1 MSSQHSN
8 KGSLIFWRSKTGIAL
23 GMLLV
28 IALFYLAREHYGH
41 ILGLLPYM
49 ILLLCPLMHVFGH
62 HHGGHSHHG
71 ETAAQPRMRTGRSF
85 IQPPCSSLGSGFLT
99 KRQGTL

>member
-1 MSSQHSN
+1 MMSSPHSAN
-8 KGSLIFWRSKTGIAL
+8 TPPTFWRSKTGVAL

-28 IALFYLAREHYGH
+28 IALLHLAREHYGH
-41 ILGLLPYM
+41 MLGLLPYM

-71 ETAAQPRMRTGRSF
+71 ETADS
-85 IQPPCSSLGSGFLT
+85 T
-99 KRQGTL
+99 KDANRN

>member
-1 MSSQHSN
+1 MMSSQHST
-8 KGSLIFWRSKTGIAL
+8 KGSPTFWRSKTGIAL

-71 ETAAQPRMRTGRSF
+71 ETAGSVKDENRS
-85 IQPPCSSLGSGFLT
+85 
-99 KRQGTL
+99 

>member
-1 MSSQHSN
+1 MNASFPPHQSPPS
-8 KGSLIFWRSKTGIAL
+8 FWRSKPGIAL

-41 ILGLLPYM
+41 ISQLLPYA
-49 ILLLCPLMHVFGH
+49 ILLLCPLMHLFGH

-71 ETAAQPRMRTGRSF
+71 ETGDTPKEG
-85 IQPPCSSLGSGFLT
+85 
-99 KRQGTL
+99 KRG

>member
-1 MSSQHSN
+1 MMNSSHSSN
-8 KGSLIFWRSKTGIAL
+8 TSPTFWRSKPGIAL

-41 ILGLLPYM
+41 MLGLLPYM
-49 ILLLCPLMHVFGH
+49 ILLLCPLMHIFGH

-71 ETAAQPRMRTGRSF
+71 ATSDSIKDADRR
-85 IQPPCSSLGSGFLT
+85 
-99 KRQGTL
+99 

>member
-1 MSSQHSN
+1 LILPDALLEITPQEYQTMMSSQHSAN
-8 KGSLIFWRSKTGIAL
+8 RPPAFWKSKPGIAL

-71 ETAAQPRMRTGRSF
+71 ETA
-85 IQPPCSSLGSGFLT
+85 GSI
-99 KRQGTL
+99 KDENRK